1 MLTAGAE
8 DDVRLEEL
16 ALVVALDAH
25 EVGAVVHA
33 AALVAR
39 YRRCNGEEVKNY
51 YEAFRSLI
59 MSPRG
64 KIISKNS
71 YLQKWTLR

>member
-33 AALVAR
+33 PALVAR
-39 YRRCNGEEVKNY
+39 YRRCNEERRRLTHLQSNK
-51 YEAFRSLI
+51 FKT
-59 MSPRG
+59 
-64 KIISKNS
+64 KI
-71 YLQKWTLR
+71 